1 MSALFWNV
9 AFMYE
14 MDCVGAFDA
23 IANALGKAL
32 EFVSSCSRQ
41 PDIGDAG
48 GVVGS

>member
-23 IANALGKAL
+23 IANALGKAPK
-32 EFVSSCSRQ
+32 FVSSCYRQ
-41 PDIGDAG
+41 PGIWDAG
-48 GVVGS
+48 GVVSS